1 MYHRRVR
8 VCIYAD
14 DPCIENAL
22 KGAAAPD
29 NLEYVI
35 GTSRTPDVGL
45 ARESSVIILDL
56 PYDDAVIRSIHDA
69 RSADSIFVVCADSG
83 EADVA
88 AAAYRCY
95 DELWL
100 KPLDEEKIAFLFGRI
115 AGRLKRKEDAWLTD
129 VWLETLIDSLPDL
142 IWFKDARG
150 AHLRV
155 NDSFCDA
162 VGKTKADIRG
172 RGHYYIWDIEP
183 DEYAR
188 GEYVCLESE
197 EIVLREKKN
206 CLFDEIVK
214 IKDSFRKFKTYKSP
228 VFDRDGRVLGT
239 VGVARDVTDLQNLQI
254 EMNILFESL
263 PFGVIATDKDQRIT
277 ALNSKA
283 RELFS
288 GREGSLLGSDF
299 DVHLEA
305 LAENPSSQR
314 CRTGNEGD
322 ESLFLVQDKV
332 FKLHKE
338 KLRDVFSEFAGYIYL
353 FIDVTEDHHRKKEL
367 IVDANTDYLTKLNN
381 RRKLHDFLRNTP
393 CMSGTSLLLADID
406 NFKRL
411 NDTFGHD
418 EGDRILVAFSE
429 ILRSNFDRE
438 NIFRLGGDE
447 FAVIFPGTGQSADEA
462 LECARVAAQKIISE
476 TLDRGIHKEVSV
488 SIGIAAA
495 SGQDDD
501 FGALFKNADI
511 ALYDAKCSGK
521 STWCAWSAWPDRRGS

>member
-14 DPCIENAL
+14 APCIENAL
-22 KGAAAPD
+22 KGAAAPES
-29 NLEYVI
+29 LEYVI
-35 GTSRTPDVGL
+35 ATSRTPDVSL
-45 ARESSVIILDL
+45 ARECSVIIFNL

-69 RSADSIFVVCADSG
+69 RNEDSIFVVCADSG

-100 KPLDEEKIAFLFGRI
+100 KPLDEEKIAFFFGRI
-115 AGRLKRKEDAWLTD
+115 AGRMKRKEDAWLTD

-263 PFGVIATDKDQRIT
+263 PFGVIATDKDQCIT
-277 ALNSKA
+277 GMNQKSLA
-283 RELFS
+283 LFS
-288 GREGSLLGSDF
+288 ERAGSLLGKNF
-299 DVHLEA
+299 DVMLRGYKEC
-305 LAENPSSQR
+305 SSQEECWIENSR
-314 CRTGNEGD
+314 D
-322 ESLFLVQDKV
+322 ETYLFTKKSVLKIQQEN
-332 FKLHKE
+332 L
-338 KLRDVFSEFAGYIYL
+338 LDVFGDFAGYIYL
-353 FIDVTEDHHRKKEL
+353 FIDVTEDYHQKNKL
-367 IVDANTDYLTKLNN
+367 ITDANTDYLTKLYN
-381 RRKLHDFLRNTP
+381 RRKLHDFLRVTS
-393 CMSGTSLLLADID
+393 CMSGTSLILADID
-406 NFKRL
+406 NFKQI
-411 NDTFGHD
+411 NDKYGHD
-418 EGDRILVAFSE
+418 EGDRILVAFSD
-429 ILRSNFDRE
+429 ILRNTFSPE
-438 NIFRLGGDE
+438 SIFRLGGDE
-447 FAVIFPGTGQSADEA
+447 FAIILSGPGSSDERIPESAQH
-462 LECARVAAQKIISE
+462 AAQKIISE
-476 TLDRGIHKEVSV
+476 LEALSLHDDLSV
-488 SIGIAAA
+488 SIGIATATC
-495 SGQDDD
+495 GDED
-501 FGALFKNADI
+501 FGSLFKKADI
-511 ALYDAKCSGK
+511 ALYDSKCAGK
-521 STWCAWSAWPDRRGS
+521 NTWTVYRRS

>member
-14 DPCIENAL
+14 DLCIENAL
-22 KGAAAPD
+22 KGAAAPE

-35 GTSRTPDVGL
+35 GTSRTLDVSL
-45 ARESSVIILDL
+45 AKESSVIILDL
-56 PYDDAVIRSIHDA
+56 PHDDAVIRSIHDA
-69 RSADSIFVVCADSG
+69 RGEDSVFVVCADG
-83 EADVA
+83 GAADVA
-88 AAAYRCY
+88 AASYRCY

-115 AGRLKRKEDAWLTD
+115 AGRLKKREDAWLTD
-129 VWLETLIDSLPDL
+129 AWLETLIDSLPDL

-162 VGKTKADIRG
+162 VGKTKTDIRG

-277 ALNSKA
+277 GMNQKSLV
-283 RELFS
+283 LFS
-288 GREGSLLGSDF
+288 ERSGSLLGTNLDDLLSGYK
-299 DVHLEA
+299 ECSSREECWI
-305 LAENPSSQR
+305 ENSK
-314 CRTGNEGD
+314 NEIF
-322 ESLFLVQDKV
+322 LFSKNKV
-332 FKLHKE
+332 LKIQQE
-338 KLRDVFSEFAGYIYL
+338 KLLDVFGEFAGYIYL
-353 FIDVTEDHHRKKEL
+353 FIDVTEDYNQKSRL
-367 IVDANTDYLTKLNN
+367 IIDANTDYLTKLNN
-381 RRKLHDFLRNTP
+381 RRKLHDFLRNTS
-393 CMSGTSLLLADID
+393 CMSGTSLILADID
-406 NFKRL
+406 NFKQI
-411 NDTFGHD
+411 NDKYGHD
-418 EGDRILVAFSE
+418 EGDRILVAFSD
-429 ILRSNFDRE
+429 ILRKNFNPE

-447 FAVIFPGTGQSADEA
+447 FAIILSGSSNARISESAQH
-462 LECARVAAQKIISE
+462 AAQNIISE
-476 TLDRGIHKEVSV
+476 LQALSLHDDLSV
-488 SIGIAAA
+488 SIGIATTTE
-495 SGQDDD
+495 GDVD
-501 FGALFKNADI
+501 FGSLFKKADI
-511 ALYDAKCSGK
+511 ALYDSKCAGK
-521 STWCAWSAWPDRRGS
+521 NTWTVYRRS